1 MKGQNCRKSGLW
13 SSVQEKPM
21 QLFSNKTKG
30 SDRLIAQTA
39 AKCTQLNIPISAEE
53 KAEGEHAEPW
63 LGSFTHFWHSQ
74 ANIREGEAARLHAIK
89 KTWGLNSKA
98 GSQLYSFAFPCP

>member
-1 MKGQNCRKSGLW
+1 
-13 SSVQEKPM
+13 M
-21 QLFSNKTKG
+21 QLFSNKTKS

-63 LGSFTHFWHSQ
+63 LGSFTHFRHSQ

-98 GSQLYSFAFPCP
+98 GSQLCSFAFPCP